1 MLRQYLF
8 AVLLAAVLHNAS
20 AVWYKWGI
28 NKKTVSLKLLDIFRV
43 KSESRFRVGLLRPLI
58 IAESKVDSVLDP
70 LTNLECNCLENVH
83 GSLRSLLIQSS
94 HVIRT
99 FLPTAEPP
107 QLRDPNSKDLVPTD
121 ISCSEKILSTE
132 LSLLNHQSSLLEEL
146 PVPLGTNMPMAIL
159 NMLAH
164 SPHLLAH
171 NRHLAYQPGAVAARD
186 YHRQTDN
193 VPLAPM
199 LIPRNLASV
208 IPGQY
213 LVIFHEK
220 SDDDA
225 SFTEI
230 LSGHIAWI
238 ESLCKEKN
246 DNSKVKCAFDFHRL
260 MGYSGVFSSDIL
272 QAIRRRPEVKYV
284 EPNQKL
290 CSYNQLHG
298 DRKRGRKFHGSLANR
313 QRSPKKKPAIATQR
327 NAPWNL
333 CRLSSLKPRPKG
345 GRYFFPQKGGKGVDV
360 YLIGSGINID
370 HSELKGRARRGI
382 NLTLSGLYT
391 ATDNDVIGHGTN
403 CAGIIASSRFGV
415 AKGANV
421 IAVKIY
427 ESWTG
432 SIEGLL
438 CGLLW
443 TMRAAEIGAASGRAS
458 VASVSIICD
467 SSATVDSF
475 FNMAVASG
483 VHVVVGAGNDAADA
497 GGFSPAAAKGPIT
510 VGATTKRDRVAS
522 YSNHG
527 PSVDI
532 FAPGSDIMTTG
543 NAHKLSV
550 NIASG
555 TSLAVP
561 HVAGVMALYLSLHP
575 CTPEELKELI
585 IKDSSKGL
593 LKGVP
598 PNTHNRLLCICPL
611 LERIN
616 PAQDEHP

>member
-8 AVLLAAVLHNAS
+8 AVLLAAVLHNTS

-28 NKKTVSLKLLDIFRV
+28 NKKTFSLKLLEHFQV
-43 KSESRFRVGLLRPLI
+43 KSESRFRVGLLRPLVI
-58 IAESKVDSVLDP
+58 TESKVDSVLDP
-70 LTNLECNCLENVH
+70 LPNLEPKCLENAH
-83 GSLRSLLIQSS
+83 YSLRSLLIQSS
-94 HVIRT
+94 CLIRI
-99 FLPTAEPP
+99 FFPTTEPP
-107 QLRDPNSKDLVPTD
+107 QVRDPNSEDLVPTD
-121 ISCSEKILSTE
+121 ISCSEKILNTE
-132 LSLLNHQSSLLEEL
+132 SSLLNHQISLLEEL
-146 PVPLGTNMPMAIL
+146 PVTLVANMPMAIL
-159 NMLAH
+159 NFLTYSH
-164 SPHLLAH
+164 HLLAH
-171 NRHLAYQPGAVAARD
+171 NLHLDFQPRSVAARD
-186 YHRQTDN
+186 CHLQTDN
-193 VPLAPM
+193 VPLAPI
-199 LIPRNLASV
+199 LIPRNRASV

-213 LVIFHEK
+213 LVIFHETG
-220 SDDDA
+220 DDDA
-225 SFTEI
+225 SFNEI
-230 LSGHIAWI
+230 LSGHIAWV

-246 DNSKVKCAFDFHRL
+246 DNSKVKCPFDFHRL
-260 MGYSGVFSSDIL
+260 MGYSGVFSGDIL

-290 CSYNQLHG
+290 CSYNQIHG
-298 DRKRGRKFHGSLANR
+298 DRRRGRKFHGSLAKKP
-313 QRSPKKKPAIATQR
+313 RSPQKKPAIATQR

-345 GRYFFPQKGGKGVDV
+345 GRYFFPQKAGKGVDV
-360 YLIGSGINID
+360 YLIDSGINID

-382 NLTLSGLYT
+382 NLASSVLYA
-391 ATDNDVIGHGTN
+391 ATDNDMVGHGTK

-415 AKGANV
+415 AKDTNV

-427 ESWTG
+427 ESWVG

-443 TMRAAEIGAASGRAS
+443 TMRAAEIGAANGRAS
-458 VASVSIICD
+458 VASVSILCD
-467 SSATVDSF
+467 SSPTVDAY

-483 VHVVVGAGNDAADA
+483 MHVVVGAGNHAADA

-510 VGATTKRDRVAS
+510 VGATTKRDRIAG
-522 YSNHG
+522 YSNYG

-550 NIASG
+550 EIASG

-616 PAQDEHP
+616 HAQDEHP